1 MPRIQNSRTCGSG
14 YCLAC
19 ARRGS
24 GMWSNTSSSDA
35 IRAPSI
41 GFPKCHSAPS
51 SRHPWENRTALHDE
65 LGQKYLFKFCLLE
78 VDEGDLRLKPG
89 LTDAPG
95 NPLCL
100 LSPSCSVAGVFPIF
114 FAAPQCLIDALHL
127 CRQPEGKLLSGNCST
142 HPLEEK
148 CFYANGL

>member
-51 SRHPWENRTALHDE
+51 SRHPWENRTALAGNDRK
-65 LGQKYLFKFCLLE
+65 KYAQQYADYTTNVKQFILDASYNGKTLIGNITGHTGTF
-78 VDEGDLRLKPG
+78 GD
-89 LTDAPG
+89 
-95 NPLCL
+95 
-100 LSPSCSVAGVFPIF
+100 AGVT
-114 FAAPQCLIDALHL
+114 QN
-127 CRQPEGKLLSGNCST
+127 EVG
-142 HPLEEK
+142 
-148 CFYANGL
+148 

>member
-1 MPRIQNSRTCGSG
+1 MLSG
-14 YCLAC
+14 QEEPVLLHGLKEGLVPC
-19 ARRGS
+19 
-24 GMWSNTSSSDA
+24 
-35 IRAPSI
+35 
-41 GFPKCHSAPS
+41 
-51 SRHPWENRTALHDE
+51 HDE